1 MNRNRKLM
9 NEEMEQEL
17 TVKADTIIRTICL
30 IIALANQLLIW
41 FGKERIPFTDDEIYQ
56 AVSYIVLSVVALWSW
71 WKNNSFT
78 QPALA
83 ADEYME
89 KLRKEQ

>member
-1 MNRNRKLM
+1 MNRNRNIIK
-9 NEEMEQEL
+9 EEKQDL
-17 TVKADTIIRTICL
+17 KVKVDTVVRTICL

-56 AVSYIVLSVVALWSW
+56 AVSYIVLAVVALWSW

-78 QPALA
+78 QPALK

>member
-1 MNRNRKLM
+1 MNRNRNIIK
-9 NEEMEQEL
+9 EEKQDL
-17 TVKADTIIRTICL
+17 KVKVDTVVRTICL
-30 IIALANQLLIW
+30 IIALVNQFLIII
-41 FGKERIPFTDDEIYQ
+41 GKGRIPFTEDEIYQ
-56 AVSYIVLSVVALWSW
+56 AVSYIVLAVIAIWTW

-78 QPALA
+78 KPAIK

>member
-1 MNRNRKLM
+1 MNRNRNIIK
-9 NEEMEQEL
+9 EEKQDL
-17 TVKADTIIRTICL
+17 KVKVDTVVRTICL

-56 AVSYIVLSVVALWSW
+56 AVSYIALAVVALWSW

-78 QPALA
+78 QPALK

-89 KLRKEQ
+89 KLRKGQ

>member
-1 MNRNRKLM
+1 MNRNRNIIK
-9 NEEMEQEL
+9 EEKQDL
-17 TVKADTIIRTICL
+17 KVKVDTVVRTICL